1 MNGTD
6 SEGPLTKLRSFAD
19 KNEGTAKLADA
30 VENYLKAKAG
40 SVVSGATGK
49 LGDVVKRFTS
59 EDSAVGEA
67 GRKLSEGK
75 GVASAVASGGA
86 KGVKEKAKQA
96 LGGGSK
102 GKSGAKPSKSVNI
115 VENID
120 VGVPV
125 RVAYNQWTRFP
136 DFASFAKGVQSV
148 EKEDEVTSNW
158 TGKILWSSR
167 NWKGKVTEQVQDERI
182 AWSTEAAKG
191 TMKGVVTFHPLG
203 ENLTRIL
210 LVVEYY
216 PQGFFEKTGNIWR
229 AQGRRLRLDLK
240 LYRRRVMMLTQQEA
254 QEVEGWRGEIR
265 EGEVTLSHDDAIAM
279 EEAGLTD
286 EQWAELEDL
295 DEEEAQELAEL
306 EPEEREELAAWAEAS
321 EEGDEEESEEPE
333 EDEEGDYEDEEPEE
347 PEEDEGEFEEE
358 DYEDEEEPLDEEP
371 EDEEPEE
378 PNER

>member
-67 GRKLSEGK
+67 GRKLAEGK

-96 LGGGSK
+96 FGGGSK

-136 DFASFAKGVQSV
+136 DFSSFAKGVQSV
-148 EKEDEVTSNW
+148 EKEDEVTSHW
-158 TGKILWSSR
+158 TGKILWSTR
-167 NWKGKVTEQVQDERI
+167 NWKGRVTEQVQDERI

-240 LYRRRVMMLTQQEA
+240 LYRRRVMMLNQQEA

-265 EGEVTLSHDDAIAM
+265 EGEVTLSHDDATAL
-279 EEAGLTD
+279 EEADLTD

-321 EEGDEEESEEPE
+321 DEEDEEESEGD

-347 PEEDEGEFEEE
+347 DEEEPEEDE
-358 DYEDEEEPLDEEP
+358 YEDEEEPLDEEP
-371 EDEEPEE
+371 EDEETEE
-378 PNER
+378 PDER